1 MTKIKKGFVFRLYPN
16 NKQIELIEKSF
27 GCYKYMYN
35 HFLEKNKTYINVYER
50 IREISSLKEKTNNQ
64 KI

>member
-35 HFLEKNKTYINVYER
+35 NFLEKNKTYINVYES